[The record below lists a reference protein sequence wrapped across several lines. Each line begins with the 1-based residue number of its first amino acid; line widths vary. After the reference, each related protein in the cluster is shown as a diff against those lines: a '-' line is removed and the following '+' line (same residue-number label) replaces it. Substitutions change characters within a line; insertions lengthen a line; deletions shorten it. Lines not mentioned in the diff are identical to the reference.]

1 MALVEIM
8 VDEGLKI
15 MAPIRRVLLP
25 VIVILHVQSVSKGDR
40 GVLQGKV
47 HADGGP
53 GLKPKAVPAAGT
65 AWLGVVV
72 VIVEPAQCGG
82 HTPWLIR
89 AHGRNLSLSSLDPGG
104 AKRNQ
109 TSGSNHVFH

>member
-1 MALVEIM
+1 MALIEIM
-8 VDEGLKI
+8 IDESFKI

-25 VIVILHVQSVSKGDR
+25 VIVVLHVQSVSECDR
-40 GVLQGKV
+40 GVLQGKI

-53 GLKPKAVPAAGT
+53 GFKPETVPAPWT
-65 AWLGVVV
+65 TWLGVVV
-72 VIVEPAQCGG
+72 VIIEPAQGGG
-82 HTPWLIR
+82 HTPWLFR

-109 TSGSNHVFH
+109 TRG